1 MALLSL
7 PTNGYQIQTTTRIW
21 RALMKTKL
29 AFTSLALALML
40 GSGAALADIK
50 VGVAMSQFDDTW
62 LTYLRQDMGTK
73 AKSMSDGVT
82 LQFVDARAD
91 VNKQIDQVKELI
103 NKKVDALI
111 VNPVDT

>member
-1 MALLSL
+1 M
-7 PTNGYQIQTTTRIW
+7 N
-21 RALMKTKL
+21 TKL

-62 LTYLRQDMGTK
+62 LTYLRQDMGAK

-111 VNPVDT
+111 VNPVDTAATARISRHSAGLRQPSPG